1 MKLPSGGPARRHTS
15 DFPPGGSVRQGPLL
29 DRWTGN
35 LSRQPGA
42 TTQLRLFCFPFAG
55 GGASAF
61 REWPAAMPA
70 GVELCPIQLPGR
82 ESRWNEPSFS
92 QLSSL
97 VETLAQVL
105 HPLLTCSFAFFGHSM
120 GAAIAFELA
129 RQLRRETGESPAHLF
144 VSGAHAPQ
152 RPDRDPPIHGL
163 PNSAFLAELKRLNGI
178 SDEVFENQE
187 LMQVLLPAFRADITL
202 CETYVYTPDEPLDCP
217 ISAYLGEQDRKV
229 ALEDL
234 LGWSVHTRRI
244 FRFSL
249 FPGDHFFL
257 VAHRQSLLR
266 VLSAELKEILKHL
279 FERGVR

>member
-1 MKLPSGGPARRHTS
+1 MKLPSGGPARKPTS
-15 DFPPGGSVRQGPLL
+15 DPPGVPVRQGSPPNK
-29 DRWTGN
+29 WTGA
-35 LSRQPGA
+35 LSRQASA

-61 REWPAAMPA
+61 RGWPAAMPG

-105 HPLLTCSFAFFGHSM
+105 HPMLTCSFAFFGHSM
-120 GAAIAFELA
+120 GALIAFELA
-129 RQLRRETGESPAHLF
+129 RQLRRETGESPVHLF

-152 RPDRDPPIHGL
+152 RPDRDPPIRGL
-163 PNSAFLAELKRLNGI
+163 PDSAFLAELKRLNGI
-178 SDEVFENQE
+178 SDEVFENRE
-187 LMQVLLPAFRADITL
+187 LIQVLLPTFRSDLTL
-202 CETYVYTPDEPLDCP
+202 CETYAYVSDEPLDCP
-217 ISAYLGEQDRKV
+217 ISAYMGEQDHKV
-229 ALEDL
+229 ELEDL
-234 LGWSVHTRRI
+234 AGWSIHTRRI
-244 FRFSL
+244 FRFSM

-266 VLSAELKEILKHL
+266 VLSAELKDILKNL
-279 FERGVR
+279 FERGGR